1 MSRVWRVVWSV
12 GLASWMGFSAAAN
25 ESERKPGPRQ
35 SSERVQFKQRML
47 DSLEISERQQE
58 QVEQLQQSF
67 STEMS
72 ELMQASAKGR
82 KELDQLLEKQA
93 ANEEL
98 EKTITELTQ
107 LKAKQLRLI
116 IRNRKQMERILGKA
130 KADEFM
136 QIARKK
142 FEEKRGR
149 VRVGTRPEKPGEGVG
164 E

>member
-1 MSRVWRVVWSV
+1 MSFMGRVLVCV
-12 GLASWMGFSAAAN
+12 GLLGWIGFSAAAN
-25 ESERKPGPRQ
+25 ERERKPERNQ
-35 SSERVQFKQRML
+35 SSERVQFKQKML
-47 DSLEISERQQE
+47 DSLEISERQRE

-72 ELMQASAKGR
+72 ELMKASAAGR
-82 KELDQLLEKQA
+82 KELDRLLETQA

-98 EKTITELTQ
+98 EKNITELTQ

-149 VRVGTRPEKPGEGVG
+149 MRPGVRPEKASE
-164 E
+164 

>member
-1 MSRVWRVVWSV
+1 
-12 GLASWMGFSAAAN
+12 
-25 ESERKPGPRQ
+25 
-35 SSERVQFKQRML
+35 
-47 DSLEISERQQE
+47 
-58 QVEQLQQSF
+58 
-67 STEMS
+67 
-72 ELMQASAKGR
+72 MQASAKGR

-93 ANEEL
+93 ANEKL

-149 VRVGTRPEKPGEGVG
+149 VRVGTRPEKPGEGVS

>member
-1 MSRVWRVVWSV
+1 MSFIGRVVVCAGLAGGV
-12 GLASWMGFSAAAN
+12 GLSAVAD
-25 ESERKPGPRQ
+25 EREWKPERNQ
-35 SSERVQFKQRML
+35 ATERVRFKQKML
-47 DSLEISERQQE
+47 DSLEISEHQRE

-72 ELMQASAKGR
+72 ELMKASSVGR
-82 KELDQLLEKQA
+82 KELDQLLEKQV

-98 EKTITELTQ
+98 EKNITELTQ

-142 FEEKRGR
+142 YEESRGR
-149 VRVGTRPEKPGEGVG
+149 MRAGPRPEKADE
-164 E
+164 